1 MKKDN
6 RNYILISLLILVIVV
21 ETIVIFIQKNKLENQ
36 GEADQRNN
44 VNLIDLRYG
53 DSFDRISVVDVE
65 GKETTLKCE
74 ENNILFYLSAS
85 CTSCGDVLRFADRLQ
100 KVFKEDCL
108 NIVFLWSDSIP
119 LSLVEE
125 YNIEVENCYHVGDET
140 VLNTPTPT
148 AYVLDKQGNIVYYNS
163 DIKMVI
169 EKIYMQTIEI
179 YNNEEQLRLNANKYL
194 MEEFEIFDFKK
205 QQVIYFC
212 MEGCP
217 DCEAA
222 DAVLNNDT
230 EKEKRNVYYL
240 YKYDDIDPA
249 HFKDDFA
256 LFRLIYGIEWYPSFV
271 VLESEE
277 EYRIVGEVPVETLLK
292 VLEQQE

>member
-1 MKKDN
+1 MKKSN
-6 RNYILISLLILVIVV
+6 KNYILISLLILVIIV
-21 ETIVIFIQKNKLENQ
+21 ETIVIFIQKNKIENQ
-36 GEADQRNN
+36 GEWTESNN
-44 VNLIDLRYG
+44 VSLMDLRYG
-53 DSFDRISVVDVE
+53 DSFDQISVVDAE

-85 CTSCGDVLRFADRLQ
+85 CTSCGEVLRFADRLQ
-100 KVFKEDCL
+100 KVFKEECL
-108 NIVFLWSDSIP
+108 NIMFLWSDSIP

-125 YNIEVENCYHVGDET
+125 YNIEVENCYRVGDKT
-140 VLNTPTPT
+140 VINTPTPT
-148 AYVLDKQGNIVYYNS
+148 AYILDNQGNIVYYNS
-163 DIKMVI
+163 DIKMAI
-169 EKIYMQTIEI
+169 EKIYMQTIET

-194 MEEFEIFDFKK
+194 MEEYEISNFQK

-222 DAVLNNDT
+222 DIVLSNDN

-240 YKYDDIDPA
+240 YKYDDTDPS

-256 LFRLIYGIEWYPSFV
+256 LFRLVYGIEWYPSFV
-271 VLESEE
+271 ILESEE
-277 EYRIVGEVPVETLLK
+277 EYRIVGEVPVETLLN
-292 VLEQQE
+292 VLSQQE